1 LIQPIPL
8 RTFVWVDYHNSQL
21 EMKEGNKIK
30 SGASLADRLL
40 EERQNN
46 MPVFHSSKEV
56 LTSLID
62 LVRDGH
68 TDFPKEL
75 LHQVA
80 IQDLLQ
86 ALKTSHGVYLN
97 SKLPEIEQS
106 IYSLYNKQ
114 TNSDNLLL
122 MLCGFFISYQK
133 KLVAHIQYEEAFLF
147 PYIESLLEYQKT
159 GQPIDRERFGNFTL
173 KQFFE
178 NHSNLEE
185 DLNEVRN
192 KITENIA
199 GLKTPLAFR
208 VFMTQLEHFEKD
220 LAIHA
225 VLEDEVLLPRL
236 VDLEIHLLG

>member
-1 LIQPIPL
+1 
-8 RTFVWVDYHNSQL
+8 
-21 EMKEGNKIK
+21 MKEAQNTK
-30 SGASLADRLL
+30 SRASLTDRLL
-40 EERQNN
+40 EERSNN
-46 MPVFHSSKEV
+46 MPVFDSSEEV
-56 LTSLID
+56 LSDLID
-62 LVRDGH
+62 LAKEGL

-75 LHQVA
+75 LNQVA

-106 IYSLYNKQ
+106 IYSLYSKQ
-114 TNSDNLLL
+114 TNSDNVLL

-133 KLVAHIQYEEAFLF
+133 KLVAHIQYEEVFLF
-147 PYIESLLEYQKT
+147 PYIESLLELQQT
-159 GQPIDRERFGNFTL
+159 GKPIDRERFGNFTL

-185 DLNEVRN
+185 DLNEVRK
-192 KITENIA
+192 KITENIE

-208 VFMTQLEHFEKD
+208 IFLSQLEHFEKD

-236 VDLEIHLLG
+236 VDLEVHLLG